1 MASKD
6 CCSSELKSKKEK
18 FFHET
23 YDFFYCIARH
33 FFDVW
38 LLLHS
43 CTGLKKKIPERL
55 NSNASFLLSVHFP
68 QAAPL
73 MQLPIRAG
81 DAPLHLRVLSG

>member
-1 MASKD
+1 MFGY
-6 CCSSELKSKKEK
+6 CC
-18 FFHET
+18 
-23 YDFFYCIARH
+23 IVAQ
-33 FFDVW
+33 V
-38 LLLHS
+38 
-43 CTGLKKKIPERL
+43 LKKKIPERL

>member
-23 YDFFYCIARH
+23 YDFFNVLQGISLMFGYCCIVAQV
-33 FFDVW
+33 F
-38 LLLHS
+38 
-43 CTGLKKKIPERL
+43 KKKIPERL

>member
-1 MASKD
+1 MGSKD
-6 CCSSELKSKKEK
+6 CCSSELKSEKEK
-18 FFHET
+18 VFLMKLFFL
-23 YDFFYCIARH
+23 CIARH